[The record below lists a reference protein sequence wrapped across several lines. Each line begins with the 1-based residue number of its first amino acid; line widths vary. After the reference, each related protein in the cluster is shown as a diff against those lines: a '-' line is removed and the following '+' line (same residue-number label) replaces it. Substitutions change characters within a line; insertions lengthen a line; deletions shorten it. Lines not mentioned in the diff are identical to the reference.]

1 MCWSPEW
8 VSPVHFLLLLVL
20 ELSVHADLHSG
31 LLLPDDTAVANLYS
45 LLTLVVA
52 ILQGNWIKFE
62 SLLRRMNTFPPRGT
76 SLRHCADIRCKVSY
90 SQLKIYYNINKRKF
104 TIIDRIFEDNI
115 SQTSYPP

>member
-52 ILQGNWIKFE
+52 IL
-62 SLLRRMNTFPPRGT
+62 
-76 SLRHCADIRCKVSY
+76 
-90 SQLKIYYNINKRKF
+90 
-104 TIIDRIFEDNI
+104 
-115 SQTSYPP
+115 